1 MSADSSITNGE
12 LDANINLEKINL
24 TNNNNNNN
32 NNHNSINN
40 NINENQN
47 SSLIKGDDLI
57 IKNSLEPNFILY
69 EKDNIV
75 YKTYSGE
82 TLINEIMDIM
92 KEELSEPYP
101 IFTYRF
107 FLNGWPALNVMVF
120 DREKNNKFIG
130 CIIGKCER
138 NKKGK
143 MKGYIAMIAVD
154 KDYRGKKIG
163 RNIVEIFISQ
173 CKKMFSADEI
183 ELETEVT
190 NAAALNLYGCLGFIR
205 TKILYNYYL
214 NNNNAYKLKLWF
226 SDYNSS
232 MQDN

>member
-1 MSADSSITNGE
+1 MSNSIDPNQVIDS
-12 LDANINLEKINL
+12 NINLEKLNL
-24 TNNNNNNN
+24 N
-32 NNHNSINN
+32 INN
-40 NINENQN
+40 NINQNN
-47 SSLIKGDDLI
+47 SSTSDLI
-57 IKNSLEPNFILY
+57 INNSLEQNFILC

-75 YKTYSGE
+75 YKTYYGE
-82 TLINEIMDIM
+82 TLINDIMDIM

-107 FLNGWPALNVMVF
+107 FLNGWPALNIMVF
-120 DREKNNKFIG
+120 DKEKNNKFIG
-130 CIIGKCER
+130 CIIGKCDR

-163 RNIVEIFISQ
+163 KNIVEIFISQ
-173 CKKMFSADEI
+173 CKNMYKADEI

-190 NAAALNLYGCLGFIR
+190 NIAALNLYGYFGFVR

-226 SDYNSS
+226 SDYNASS
-232 MQDN
+232 HDN

>member
-1 MSADSSITNGE
+1 MSESSTIQNQTLDS
-12 LDANINLEKINL
+12 NINNLEKINL
-24 TNNNNNNN
+24 NNNNNNETNNNNNNE
-32 NNHNSINN
+32 S
-40 NINENQN
+40 
-47 SSLIKGDDLI
+47 DLQ
-57 IKNSLEPNFILY
+57 IKNSLEQNFILC
-69 EKDNIV
+69 EKENII

-82 TLINEIMDIM
+82 ILINEIMNLM

-107 FLNGWPALNVMVF
+107 FLNGWPALNIMVF
-120 DREKNNKFIG
+120 DKEKKNKFIG
-130 CIIGKCER
+130 CIIGKCEK

-154 KDYRGKKIG
+154 KEYRGKKIG
-163 RNIVEIFISQ
+163 KNIVEIFISQ
-173 CKKMFSADEI
+173 CKNIYKADEI

-190 NAAALNLYGCLGFIR
+190 NTAALNLYGFFGFVR

-226 SDYNSS
+226 EDYNASS
-232 MQDN
+232 LYDN